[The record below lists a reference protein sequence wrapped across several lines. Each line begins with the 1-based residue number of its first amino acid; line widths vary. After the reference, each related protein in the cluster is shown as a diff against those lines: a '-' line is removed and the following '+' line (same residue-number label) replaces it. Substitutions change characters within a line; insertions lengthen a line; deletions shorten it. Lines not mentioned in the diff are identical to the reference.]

1 MIRTKFATPKAV
13 ATSLAT
19 FAIASGAIARADINI
34 KAVHPI
40 PIATCLFA
48 DGRSATVT
56 MTRDRFTY
64 RFSRNR
70 VTELQLVGAGQSS
83 NLFKLVA
90 SFPRAGWT
98 QLRFANGATSYI
110 LFHYYNLGNYV
121 RNYEGVDE
129 QSGLLIF
136 QNGHRLAMRLCK
148 SADGLE
154 DGTNLSSLPDDPE
167 DHSNDIIDDVERHH

>member
-1 MIRTKFATPKAV
+1 MIRTKFATPKAI

-19 FAIASGAIARADINI
+19 FAIVSGAIARADINI
-34 KAVHPI
+34 KALHST

-56 MTRDRFTY
+56 VTGHRFTY
-64 RFSRNR
+64 RFGRNG
-70 VTELQLVGAGQSS
+70 VAEIKLVGDGRSG

-121 RNYEGVDE
+121 RNYEGVNE
-129 QSGLLIF
+129 QSGLLVF
-136 QNGHRLAMRLCK
+136 RNGHRLAMRLCK

-167 DHSNDIIDDVERHH
+167 DHSDDIIDDVERHR